1 MRIEVA
7 AKRYAQAAFDIARER
22 NELDRWVEEIRA
34 IVDLAAQ
41 PGVVEFLASSRVPF
55 EVKERLLRSGLA
67 DVSPLALNLARLLV
81 QKGRIT
87 LAQQVRDEYQRLLDE
102 HRGRAQA
109 LVLTAV
115 PLSDDEERD
124 VAQRLRELTGKEI
137 VLERRVDPEILG
149 GLVAR
154 VGDRLVDG
162 STRTRLLELR
172 RQLAGETV
180 S

>member
-7 AKRYAQAAFDIARER
+7 AKRYAQAAFDIAREKD
-22 NELDRWVEEIRA
+22 ELDRWVEDLQVIA
-34 IVDLAAQ
+34 DLAAQ

-55 EVKERLLRSGLA
+55 EVKEGLLASGLA
-67 DVSPLALNLARLLV
+67 DVSPLAMNLARLLV
-81 QKGRIT
+81 QKGRI
-87 LAQQVRDEYQRLLDE
+87 AMAEQVRDEYQRLLDE
-102 HRGRAQA
+102 HRGVAQA

-115 PLSDDEERD
+115 PLSDDEERA

-137 VLERRVDPEILG
+137 VLERQVDPEIMG

-154 VGDRLVDG
+154 VGDRLIDG
-162 STRTRLLELR
+162 STRTRLLALR
-172 RQLAGETV
+172 RLLAGETA

>member
-22 NELDRWVEEIRA
+22 DELDRWVEDLRA
-34 IVDLAAQ
+34 IADLAAQ
-41 PGVVEFLASSRVPF
+41 PGVVELLASSRVPF

-81 QKGRIT
+81 QKGRIA
-87 LAQQVRDEYQRLLDE
+87 LAGQVRDEYQRLLDE
-102 HRGRAQA
+102 HRGMAQA

-115 PLSDDEERD
+115 PLSEDEERA

-137 VLERRVDPEILG
+137 VLERRVDPEIMG

-154 VGDRLVDG
+154 VGDRLIDG

-172 RQLAGETV
+172 RKLAGETV

>member
-1 MRIEVA
+1 MRIEAA
-7 AKRYAQAAFDIARER
+7 AKRYAQAAFDIARETD
-22 NELDRWVEEIRA
+22 ELDRWVEDLRA
-34 IVDLAAQ
+34 IADLAAQ
-41 PGVVEFLASSRVPF
+41 PGVVEVLASSRVPF

-81 QKGRIT
+81 QKGRIA
-87 LAQQVRDEYQRLLDE
+87 LAGQVRDEYQRLLDE
-102 HRGRAQA
+102 YRGMAQA

-115 PLSDDEERD
+115 PLSEDEERA

-137 VLERRVDPEILG
+137 VLEGRVAPEILG

-154 VGDRLVDG
+154 VGDRLIDG

-172 RQLAGETV
+172 RQLAGETA

>member
-87 LAQQVRDEYQRLLDE
+87 LAEQVRDEYQRLLDE
-102 HRGRAQA
+102 YRGRAQA

-115 PLSDDEERD
+115 PLSDDEERA
-124 VAQRLRELTGKEI
+124 VAQRLKELTGKEV

-154 VGDRLVDG
+154 VGDRLIDG

>member
-22 NELDRWVEEIRA
+22 DELDRWVEDLRA

-41 PGVVEFLASSRVPF
+41 PGVTEVLASSRVPF
-55 EVKERLLRSGLA
+55 DVKEHLLQSGLA
-67 DVSPLALNLARLLV
+67 NIGPLALNLARLLV
-81 QKGRIT
+81 QKGRI
-87 LAQQVRDEYQRLLDE
+87 AQAEQVLEEYQRLLDE

-115 PLSDDEERD
+115 PLSEDEEKA
-124 VAQRLRELTGKEI
+124 VAHRLRELTGKEI
-137 VLERRVDPEILG
+137 VLEGRVDPEILG

-154 VGDRLVDG
+154 VGDRLIDG

-172 RQLAGETV
+172 RQLAGETA

>member
-7 AKRYAQAAFDIARER
+7 AKRYAQAAFDIAREKD
-22 NELDRWVEEIRA
+22 ELDRWVEDLRVIA
-34 IVDLAAQ
+34 DLAAQ
-41 PGVVEFLASSRVPF
+41 PGVTEVLASSRVPF
-55 EVKERLLRSGLA
+55 EGKERLLRSGLA

-81 QKGRIT
+81 QKGRIA
-87 LAQQVRDEYQRLLDE
+87 LAQQVREEYQRLLDE
-102 HRGRAQA
+102 HRGMSHA
-109 LVLTAV
+109 VVFTAV
-115 PLSDDEERD
+115 PLSADEERA

-137 VLERRVDPEILG
+137 VLERQVEPEILG

-154 VGDRLVDG
+154 VGDRLIDG

>member
-22 NELDRWVEEIRA
+22 DELDRWVEDLRA
-34 IVDLAAQ
+34 IVALAAQ
-41 PGVVEFLASSRVPF
+41 PGVTEVLASSRVPF
-55 EVKERLLRSGLA
+55 EGKERLLRSGLA

-81 QKGRIT
+81 QKGRIA
-87 LAQQVRDEYQRLLDE
+87 LAEQVRDEYQRLLDE

-115 PLSDDEERD
+115 SLSKDEEQA

-137 VLERRVDPEILG
+137 VLEGRVDPEILG

-154 VGDRLVDG
+154 VGDRLIDG

-172 RQLAGETV
+172 RQLAGETA

>member
-22 NELDRWVEEIRA
+22 DELDRWVEELRA
-34 IVDLAAQ
+34 IADLAAQ
-41 PGVVEFLASSRVPF
+41 PGVVEVLASSRVPF

-81 QKGRIT
+81 QKGRIA
-87 LAQQVRDEYQRLLDE
+87 LAEQVWDEYQRLLDE

-115 PLSDDEERD
+115 PLSGDEERA

-137 VLERRVDPEILG
+137 VLERRVDPEIMG

-154 VGDRLVDG
+154 VGDRLIDG

-172 RQLAGETV
+172 RRLAGETA

>member
-22 NELDRWVEEIRA
+22 NELDRWVEEIGA

-67 DVSPLALNLARLLV
+67 GVSPLALNLARLLV

-115 PLSDDEERD
+115 ALSDDEERA
-124 VAQRLRELTGKEI
+124 VAQRLRELTGKEV
-137 VLERRVDPEILG
+137 VLESRVDPEILG

-154 VGDRLVDG
+154 VGDRLIDG

>member
-1 MRIEVA
+1 MRIEAA
-7 AKRYAQAAFDIARER
+7 AKRYAQAAFDIARETD
-22 NELDRWVEEIRA
+22 ELDRWVEDLRA
-34 IVDLAAQ
+34 IADLAAQ
-41 PGVVEFLASSRVPF
+41 PGVVEVLASSRVPF

-81 QKGRIT
+81 QKARIA
-87 LAQQVRDEYQRLLDE
+87 LAGQVRDEYQRLLDE
-102 HRGRAQA
+102 YRGMAQA

-115 PLSDDEERD
+115 PLSEDEERA

-137 VLERRVDPEILG
+137 VLEGRVAPEILG

-154 VGDRLVDG
+154 VGDRLIDG

-172 RQLAGETV
+172 RQLAGETA

>member
-7 AKRYAQAAFDIARER
+7 AKRYAQAAFGIARER
-22 NELDRWVEEIRA
+22 DELDRWVEDLRA
-34 IVDLAAQ
+34 IADLAAQ
-41 PGVVEFLASSRVPF
+41 PGVVELLASSRVPF

-81 QKGRIT
+81 QKGRIA
-87 LAQQVRDEYQRLLDE
+87 LAGQVRDEYQRLLDE
-102 HRGRAQA
+102 HRGMAQA

-115 PLSDDEERD
+115 PLSEDEERA

-137 VLERRVDPEILG
+137 VLERRVDPEIMG

-154 VGDRLVDG
+154 VGDRLIDG

-172 RQLAGETV
+172 RKLAGETA

>member
-7 AKRYAQAAFDIARER
+7 AKRYAQAAFGIARER
-22 NELDRWVEEIRA
+22 DELDRWVEDLRA
-34 IVDLAAQ
+34 IADLAAQ
-41 PGVVEFLASSRVPF
+41 PGVVELLASSRVPF

-81 QKGRIT
+81 QKGRIA
-87 LAQQVRDEYQRLLDE
+87 LAGQVRDEYQRLLDE
-102 HRGRAQA
+102 HRGMAQA

-115 PLSDDEERD
+115 PLSEDEERA

-137 VLERRVDPEILG
+137 VLERRVDPEIMG

-154 VGDRLVDG
+154 VGDRLIDG

-172 RQLAGETV
+172 RKLAGETV

>member
-22 NELDRWVEEIRA
+22 DELDRWVEDIRA

-81 QKGRIT
+81 QKGRIA
-87 LAQQVRDEYQRLLDE
+87 LAGQVRDEYQRLLDE
-102 HRGRAQA
+102 HRGMAQGV
-109 LVLTAV
+109 VLTAV
-115 PLSDDEERD
+115 PLSEEEERA
-124 VAQRLRELTGKEI
+124 VAQRLGELTGKEI
-137 VLERRVDPEILG
+137 VLERQVDPEILG

-154 VGDRLVDG
+154 VGDRLIDG
-162 STRTRLLELR
+162 STRTRLLALR
-172 RQLAGETV
+172 RQLAGETA

>member
-22 NELDRWVEEIRA
+22 DELDRWVEDLRA
-34 IVDLAAQ
+34 IADLAAQ
-41 PGVVEFLASSRVPF
+41 PGVVELLASSRVPF

-81 QKGRIT
+81 QKGRIA
-87 LAQQVRDEYQRLLDE
+87 LAGQVRDEYQRLLDE
-102 HRGRAQA
+102 HRGMAQA

-115 PLSDDEERD
+115 PLSEDEERA

-137 VLERRVDPEILG
+137 VLERRVDPEIMG

-154 VGDRLVDG
+154 VGDRLIDG

-172 RQLAGETV
+172 RKLAGETA

>member
-7 AKRYAQAAFDIARER
+7 AKRYAQAAFDIARQR
-22 NELDRWVEEIRA
+22 DELDRWVEDLQA
-34 IVDLAAQ
+34 IADLVAQ
-41 PGVVEFLASSRVPF
+41 PGVVDVLASSRVPF
-55 EVKERLLRSGLA
+55 EDKERLLSTGLA

-81 QKGRIT
+81 QKGRIA

-102 HRGRAQA
+102 HRGMAHA
-109 LVLTAV
+109 VVFTAV
-115 PLSDDEERD
+115 PLSQEEERA
-124 VAQRLRELTGKEI
+124 VGQRLRELTGKEI
-137 VLERRVDPEILG
+137 VLERQVDPEILG

-162 STRTRLLELR
+162 STRTRLLDLR
-172 RQLAGETV
+172 RQLAGEAG

>member
-22 NELDRWVEEIRA
+22 DEFDRWVEELRA
-34 IVDLAAQ
+34 IADLAAQ
-41 PGVVEFLASSRVPF
+41 PGVTEVLASSRVPF

-81 QKGRIT
+81 QKGRIA
-87 LAQQVRDEYQRLLDE
+87 LAEQVWDEYQRLLDE

-115 PLSDDEERD
+115 PLSGDEERA

-137 VLERRVDPEILG
+137 VLERRVDPEIMG

-154 VGDRLVDG
+154 VGDRLIDG

-172 RQLAGETV
+172 RRLAGETA

>member
-22 NELDRWVEEIRA
+22 DELDRWVEDLRVIA
-34 IVDLAAQ
+34 DLAAQ
-41 PGVVEFLASSRVPF
+41 PSVVEVLASSRVPF
-55 EVKERLLRSGLA
+55 EDKERLLRSGLA
-67 DVSPLALNLARLLV
+67 DVSPLALSLARLLV
-81 QKGRIT
+81 QKGRMA
-87 LAQQVRDEYQRLLDE
+87 LAGQVWDEYQRLLDE

-115 PLSDDEERD
+115 PLSEDEERA

-137 VLERRVDPEILG
+137 VLEGRVDPEILG

-154 VGDRLVDG
+154 VGDRLIDG
-162 STRTRLLELR
+162 STRTRLLALR
-172 RQLAGETV
+172 RQLAGETA